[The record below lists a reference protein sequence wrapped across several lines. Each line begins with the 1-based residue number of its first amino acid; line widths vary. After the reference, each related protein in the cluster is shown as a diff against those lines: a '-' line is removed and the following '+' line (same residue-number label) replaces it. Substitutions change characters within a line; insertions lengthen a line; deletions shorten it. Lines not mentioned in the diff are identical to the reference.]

1 MLSNFTLPLFTASNN
16 LSKLA
21 VISKPRFAIALIIS
35 LPIASPLEPSFS
47 TNLYNF
53 CNNSFVASVFAL
65 FFLASARICSRYLL
79 TVASFLKWDFKSPA
93 IPSNVTLIS
102 PNNFNMSASFS
113 PSDLLAFWISL
124 SLFKILTWV
133 SPFLTAWFKTCS
145 IKSFI
150 SDIDLLPVLM
160 PLMISFNWVEY
171 WGKSLI
177 RFVILSTL
185 PLISTKAFM
194 IFSVPELILFLTSVN
209 RLLFSVIASNI
220 FDNNWALPPQIFRI
234 SLAVIPF
241 SISRS
246 RIFCKIS
253 VWTFCPSNNA
263 SNASSNLL
271 FCVIVI
277 FTSCLISVFPP
288 IPSSGEQLV
297 IDAVATPPTV
307 NNFRIWGSCFRY
319 FAAPTPP
326 ANINAI
332 SAAFISSTKSA
343 KPSSNCLSVPV

>member
-1 MLSNFTLPLFTASNN
+1 MSSNFTLPLFTASNN

-47 TNLYNF
+47 TNVYNF

-79 TVASFLKWDFKSPA
+79 TVASFLKWAFKSPA

-150 SDIDLLPVLM
+150 SDIDLLPVLI
-160 PLMISFNWVEY
+160 PLIISFSWVVY
-171 WGKSLI
+171 SGNSLI
-177 RFVILSTL
+177 RSAILSTL
-185 PLISTKAFM
+185 PLISTKAFI
-194 IFSVPELILFLTSVN
+194 IFSVPELMLFLTSFS
-209 RLLFSVIASNI
+209 RLLLSVIDSSILA
-220 FDNNWALPPQIFRI
+220 NNWALPPQRSRI
-234 SLAVIPF
+234 SFAVMPF
-241 SISRS
+241 SISLS
-246 RIFCKIS
+246 RIFCRIS
-253 VWTFCPSNNA
+253 VWTFWPSINA
-263 SNASSNLL
+263 SNASSKLL
-271 FCVIVI
+271 FWVIVI
-277 FTSCLISVFPP
+277 FTFWLISVLPP
-288 IPSSGEQLV
+288 IPSSAEQLV
-297 IDAVATPPTV
+297 KPIAANTAAALCATFDVTAATP
-307 NNFRIWGSCFRY
+307 
-319 FAAPTPP
+319 A
-326 ANINAI
+326 
-332 SAAFISSTKSA
+332 SAAA
-343 KPSSNCLSVPV
+343 